1 MVMPNQYVL
10 GCALNDLLNDRPE
23 QSREDLDGM
32 DDAELHRLARA
43 ADALAQLCYG
53 LAAPRADVLPA
64 VPDGGAS

>member
-1 MVMPNQYVL
+1 MVTRLYEINLDTVL
-10 GCALNDLLNDRPE
+10 WRVLAQDDVSDALVDL
-23 QSREDLDGM
+23 

-64 VPDGGAS
+64 VPDGGGS